1 MMLKN
6 TNHGFYTALRNNDV
20 AEVLRWL
27 QNPNLRLTKF
37 IGPIFEAAAASQH
50 AEGGVAVYDH
60 IVDKQYHLSKQEIE
74 GIFASAH
81 QANNGALFYALFEDL
96 RLHIDSTAIGKYF
109 ESALKK
115 GNGEIVCATANHV
128 YSSIFTDRMVKAL
141 RAEQSVGAVQAY
153 MRMEVPNSD
162 PYSTN
167 RFSMLVW
174 TLLRKQQYDMLA
186 TLVADDQHLSERL
199 RRLFIAISDEEVP
212 AVLNALVKK
221 MDFDTLAHE
230 IAVYNTSHRPF
241 EQLSLWVADH
251 SKKGLWNNL
260 PSVSRSALKKKL

>member
-6 TNHGFYTALRNNDV
+6 TNHGFYIALRNNDV

-96 RLHIDSTAIGKYF
+96 RLHIDSTTIGKYF

-115 GNGEIVCATANHV
+115 GNGEIVH
-128 YSSIFTDRMVKAL
+128 S
-141 RAEQSVGAVQAY
+141 QSCV
-153 MRMEVPNSD
+153 
-162 PYSTN
+162 
-167 RFSMLVW
+167 
-174 TLLRKQQYDMLA
+174 QQYFYGPDGKSLA
-186 TLVADDQHLSERL
+186 RRTKCGRGSSLHENGGAKL
-199 RRLFIAISDEEVP
+199 RPVFHQP
-212 AVLNALVKK
+212 F
-221 MDFDTLAHE
+221 FDAGVGSAAQTTIRH
-230 IAVYNTSHRPF
+230 VG
-241 EQLSLWVADH
+241 H
-251 SKKGLWNNL
+251 SCGG
-260 PSVSRSALKKKL
+260 